1 MKVLST
7 GKLSP
12 ERELKV
18 KCHNCDSELLGKLS
32 EFKEASYSEVSDRL
46 EAKYQVNC
54 DWWCHDLDMNSISE
68 DIPNIEAIRD
78 DEENL
83 GKLKNDIFGLL
94 VETKFKSGLVMFPNS
109 ESKPVKLH
117 AKCPVCGEII
127 NTSMVTYSNLNI
139 TSPYDDCE
147 KPFMIRLQ
155 KEYGEYIQEIDVV
168 PTNQRVIQY
177 LLKCGYEE
185 IAHEMWF

>member
-12 ERELKV
+12 DRELKV
-18 KCHNCDSELLGKLS
+18 KCHNCDSELIGKLS
-32 EFKEASYSEVSDRL
+32 EFKAASYSAVSDRL
-46 EAKYQVNC
+46 ESKYQVNC
-54 DWWCHDLDMNSISE
+54 DWWCHDLDMNSILE
-68 DIPNIEAIRD
+68 DIPNIEAIKD

-94 VETKFKSGLVMFPNS
+94 IETKFKSGLVIFPNS

-127 NTSMVTYSNLNI
+127 NTFIVTYTKLNI
-139 TSPYDDCE
+139 SSPFDDFE

-155 KEYGEYIQEIDVV
+155 KEYGDYIQEIDVE
-168 PTNQRVIQY
+168 PINQKVIQY

-185 IAHEMWF
+185 K